1 MDNIQR
7 STERLLNLSGEG
19 VSETLRSRI
28 DEQSSLISIL
38 KKKSDELL
46 HRCQALE
53 NVNTTL
59 EEKITN
65 YQEELEAKSRKE
77 KLLEKRFTELA
88 TNTQSII
95 SFMNE
100 YKNENATLKAENKQL
115 QLENNTLFSQKLQDK
130 EGVVQQL
137 KQEIKLVTEDS
148 TVREKVFKEKLAEYQ
163 SKLDETTQQQV
174 MEVSLLHQLHDA
186 QQQQNEAV
194 ETSKGLKLELERAEE
209 KFALKEMDLRKTI
222 AGLAEEKSKI
232 LSLSMERARVIQVK
246 QEELQHLKKRWKEER
261 KTIIQADESVR
272 LAEASNTAVAVKNL
286 QRSLSETTLKYERLK
301 KDFEAFKEHSC
312 RLLTQER
319 ELNKKLRQIT
329 G

>member
-137 KQEIKLVTEDS
+137 KQEIKLVTEDF
-148 TVREKVFKEKLAEYQ
+148 TVREKVFK
-163 SKLDETTQQQV
+163 
-174 MEVSLLHQLHDA
+174 
-186 QQQQNEAV
+186 
-194 ETSKGLKLELERAEE
+194 
-209 KFALKEMDLRKTI
+209 
-222 AGLAEEKSKI
+222 
-232 LSLSMERARVIQVK
+232 
-246 QEELQHLKKRWKEER
+246 
-261 KTIIQADESVR
+261 
-272 LAEASNTAVAVKNL
+272 
-286 QRSLSETTLKYERLK
+286 
-301 KDFEAFKEHSC
+301 
-312 RLLTQER
+312 
-319 ELNKKLRQIT
+319 
-329 G
+329 